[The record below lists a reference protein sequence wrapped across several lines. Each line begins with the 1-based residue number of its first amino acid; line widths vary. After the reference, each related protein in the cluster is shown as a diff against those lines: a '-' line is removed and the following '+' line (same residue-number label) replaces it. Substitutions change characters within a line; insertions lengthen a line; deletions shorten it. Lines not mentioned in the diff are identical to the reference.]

1 MTKEIVQIVKE
12 EIKKAEGYP
21 LLQKAIQIAFEAHE
35 GQTDKGGNPYIL
47 HPLHVM
53 NQLEMIDER
62 IVGVLHDTKEDA
74 GLTDEFFRSEGFPER
89 IIQGIDSVT
98 RRHDETY
105 MEFIK
110 RSSKDKLGRKVKKED
125 VLHNMDSSRIPVITE
140 EHVSLQKRYQKG
152 LDFLNQT
159 EGMKL
164 E

>member
-1 MTKEIVQIVKE
+1 MTKEIMQIWKD

-21 LLQKAIQIAFEAHE
+21 LLKKAIQIAYEAHKE
-35 GQTDKGGNPYIL
+35 QMDKGGNPYIL

-53 NQLEMIDER
+53 NQLETIDEK

-98 RRHDETY
+98 RRPGETY

-110 RSSKDKLGRKVKKED
+110 RSSEDELGRKVKKED
-125 VLHNMDSSRIPVITE
+125 ILHNMDLSRISVITE
-140 EHVSLQKRYQKG
+140 KHISLQKRYKKG
-152 LDFLNQT
+152 LDFLNQA
-159 EGMKL
+159 EGVK
-164 E
+164 